1 MFVEFGVDII
11 RPQYIT
17 FINIS
22 CVEVA
27 KLVSQESEHT
37 LGEFV
42 GWNKELSCRYV
53 IATLEDTHL
62 KCMWNLHF
70 STSKD

>member
-37 LGEFV
+37 FAEFV
-42 GWNKELSCRYV
+42 GWNRELSCPHV
-53 IATLEDTHL
+53 IATLQ
-62 KCMWNLHF
+62 
-70 STSKD
+70 